1 MHSVETSPV
10 ARRVKQ
16 AGSIMQG
23 TRLPPPVLDAV
34 FVCHDEGMAELLI
47 CDLGVVE
54 YRAGVELQDAVRAR
68 VQAGEL
74 PDVLLLLEHPPV
86 YTLGRRSGANDLPM
100 GEDWYR
106 AHGIDVVRTNRGGK
120 LTYHGPGQLVGYP
133 IVRIDDVIAYVR
145 AMERA
150 LAAALRDVGLR
161 PRLRVDEGPDYTG
174 VWVEDRKIA
183 SIGVHVA
190 KGVTTHGFAINVDN
204 DLQPFGYVVA
214 CGLPEVQMTS
224 VRKEG
229 ATATLAE
236 VRERAAARLAEE
248 LGLVGVVGGAA
259 RLGLA
264 GAAGVAAAPA

>member
-1 MHSVETSPV
+1 MP
-10 ARRVKQ
+10 
-16 AGSIMQG
+16 
-23 TRLPPPVLDAV
+23 
-34 FVCHDEGMAELLI
+34 ELLV
-47 CDLGVVE
+47 CDLGTVE

-68 VQAGEL
+68 VQAAEL

-86 YTLGRRSGANDLPM
+86 YTLGRRSGPNDLPM

-106 AHGIDVVRTNRGGK
+106 AHGIDVARTDRGGK

-145 AMERA
+145 AIERA
-150 LAAALRDVGLR
+150 LAAALRDVALE
-161 PRLRVDEGPDYTG
+161 PRLRTDEGPDYTG
-174 VWVEDRKIA
+174 VWIEERKIA

-190 KGVTTHGFAINVDN
+190 RGVTTHGFAINVDN

-236 VRERAAARLAEE
+236 VRERCAARLAEE
-248 LGLVGVVGGAA
+248 LGRALVAADAA

-264 GAAGVAAAPA
+264 ASPSQPLPRIPAR